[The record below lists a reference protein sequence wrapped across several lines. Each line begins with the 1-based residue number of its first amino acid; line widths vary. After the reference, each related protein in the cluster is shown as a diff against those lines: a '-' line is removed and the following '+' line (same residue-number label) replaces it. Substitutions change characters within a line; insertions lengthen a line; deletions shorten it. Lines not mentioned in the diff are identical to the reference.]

1 MLNYLIKRFLSTIPI
16 LLGITLIIFVALQ
29 LAPGDAAQIIL
40 GPMATAEDIAATNAK
55 WGLDQPIAV
64 QYMKWLGNALHGDFG
79 MSFNYKQQVFPL
91 VLQKLVPTLYL
102 ALGAL
107 LIAIPFGIL
116 FGILSAIYENKWI
129 DKIFSVLSYLGIS
142 FPIFWLGLILIIIF
156 GQSLHWFPTSGMYSP
171 GSDSFTDMLKH
182 LVLPSITL
190 AMVPLAVIVR
200 ITKSSML
207 EVMEQQYM
215 KTALAKGCKR
225 NRRIYVHGLK
235 NAFVPILTIL
245 GVEFGYVIG
254 GALVVENVFSWPGLG
269 SLILTATTNRD
280 YPVVLCGTLVI
291 CFWYVMVNFVVDLL
305 YGVFDPRIKY
315 E

>member
-40 GPMATAEDIAATNAK
+40 GPMATAEDIAAANAK

-102 ALGAL
+102 AFGAL

-156 GQSLHWFPTSGMYSP
+156 GQSFHWFPTSGMYSP

-269 SLILTATTNRD
+269 SLLLTATTNRD